1 MADGNVSNSTD
12 KKPSALAAL
21 LKTLE
26 GKKVNDSDKKAAAK
40 KFKEA
45 QGKREVILAQLEAH
59 DKASAELAAEMIRC
73 FGAKHIEIDGI
84 RYVPTS
90 RNERIYY
97 KKMSDSPDVEKL

>member
-1 MADGNVSNSTD
+1 MADGNVSTNG

-21 LKTLE
+21 LESLE
-26 GKKVNDSDKKAAAK
+26 GKKANDSDKKAVAK

-45 QGKREVILAQLEAH
+45 QGKREAILAQLEAH
-59 DKASAELAAEMIRC
+59 DKASSELASEMVRC

-97 KKMSDSPDVEKL
+97 KKMSDNPDVEKL